1 MPVRPARVCIGRSPP
16 VLVHPAWVW
25 RLMPIAAV
33 TFDAT
38 GTLLQL
44 EPPAPILTD
53 LLADAGF
60 SYSAHHVAVALDV
73 EMRHFREHLQIGC
86 DAAGLG
92 ALRAQCGTVLAQAL
106 GPAAPPAS
114 LATDLLVQ
122 CMRFRLYDDV
132 VSVLDTLRDLGIVM
146 GVVSNWDF
154 TLPRR
159 LADLG
164 VADRF
169 SVITASASVGVRKP
183 DPAIFR
189 TTLDAMGIS
198 ADQALHVGDR
208 QREDVEGARTAGLT
222 SLLLDRSVTPERGD
236 QVITTL
242 LRIPG
247 YLRD

>member
-16 VLVHPAWVW
+16 VPVHPTWVW

-33 TFDAT
+33 TFDAMD
-38 GTLLQL
+38 TLLQL
-44 EPPAPILTD
+44 EPPVPILTD

-60 SYSAHHVAVALDV
+60 SYPPHHVAAALDV
-73 EMRHFREHLQIGC
+73 EMRYFREHLQIGC

-106 GPAAPPAS
+106 GPAAPPAP

-122 CMRFRLYDDV
+122 CIRFRLYDDV

-154 TLPRR
+154 TLPHR

-169 SVITASASVGVRKP
+169 SVITASASIGVRKP

-198 ADQALHVGDR
+198 ADQALHVGDQ
-208 QREDVEGARTAGLT
+208 QREDVEGARAAGLK
-222 SLLLDRSVTPERGD
+222 SLFLDRSATPERGD
-236 QVITTL
+236 EVITTL
-242 LRIPG
+242 LQIPG